1 MSKTY
6 ISPSYT
12 ATATWR
18 SGVLPLPSLK
28 AGVYVVSA
36 GKGGGS
42 VCMCVFVRGIGNPAI
57 WKEFFLL
64 YIYTSK
70 VVRYGQRLTV
80 DGCQD
85 VPPKG
90 DLHR

>member
-1 MSKTY
+1 M
-6 ISPSYT
+6 
-12 ATATWR
+12 
-18 SGVLPLPSLK
+18 
-28 AGVYVVSA
+28 
-36 GKGGGS
+36 
-42 VCMCVFVRGIGNPAI
+42 CMCVFVRGIGNPAI
-57 WKEFFLL
+57 WKEFFLI

-90 DLHR
+90 DLHM